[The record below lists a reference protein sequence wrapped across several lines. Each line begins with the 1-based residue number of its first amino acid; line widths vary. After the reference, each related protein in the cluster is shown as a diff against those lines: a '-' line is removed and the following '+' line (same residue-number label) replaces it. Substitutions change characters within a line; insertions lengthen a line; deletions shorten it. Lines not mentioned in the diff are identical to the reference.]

1 MPQPVPLPTKGASIE
16 IRNLGK
22 RFGNVKAVDDVSLKI
37 DAGGFVALLGPSGS
51 GKSTVLMSIAGFE
64 RPSTGQILI
73 AGQDCTRLP
82 PNKRNIGMVFQQ
94 YTLFPHLSVGDNV
107 AFPLKMRGVGK
118 AERRRQ
124 AEAALE
130 IVRLEGYGDRLPKQ
144 LSGGQQQRVALA
156 RAIVYNPQVLLM
168 DEPLSAL
175 DKNLREEMQIE
186 IKRLHSEF
194 GFTVVFVTHDQGEA
208 LTMADRI
215 AILKSGRLQQVS
227 PARELYERP
236 SNLFAASFIGE
247 MNMLPV
253 YWDGTTAV
261 FSDRERIQLPES
273 ASVKPVRPGSAILAI
288 RPESLSIA
296 SPGETGSWTATVR
309 DVVYAGAGSLLIT
322 HLQDGSEVR
331 LRVAS
336 AGQAQVQPGQSVG
349 IRLPPEAALLY
360 PAEANR

>member
-1 MPQPVPLPTKGASIE
+1 MSQAVSSNVKGASIE
-16 IRNLGK
+16 IKHLGK
-22 RFGNVKAVDDVSLKI
+22 TFGNVKAVNDVSLTI
-37 DAGGFVALLGPSGS
+37 NAGEFVALLGPSGS

-64 RPSTGQILI
+64 RPSEGQILI
-73 AGQDCTRLP
+73 GGQDCTRLP
-82 PNKRNIGMVFQQ
+82 PNKRNIGMVFQH

-107 AFPLKMRGVGK
+107 AFPLKMRGVAK

-130 IVRLEGYGDRLPKQ
+130 VVRLGGYGDRTPNQ

-186 IKRLHSEF
+186 IKRLHAEL

-215 AILKSGRLQQVS
+215 AILKAGRLQQVS
-227 PARELYERP
+227 QARELYERP

-253 YWDGTTAV
+253 RWDGVNAV
-261 FSDRERIQLPES
+261 FSDQDQIRLPDTASIQ
-273 ASVKPVRPGSAILAI
+273 PVRPGSAILAI
-288 RPESLSIA
+288 RPERLSIA
-296 SPGETGSWTATVR
+296 APGTEGSWKATVR

-322 HLQDGSEVR
+322 HLADGSEVR

-336 AGQAQVQPGQSVG
+336 AGQAPIRPGQEIG
-349 IRLPPEAALLY
+349 IKVPPEAALLY
-360 PAEANR
+360 PADASQ

>member
-1 MPQPVPLPTKGASIE
+1 MPEAVSPRVNGASIE
-16 IRNLGK
+16 IRNLAK
-22 RFGNVKAVDDVSLKI
+22 RFGSVKAVDDVSLTVE
-37 DAGGFVALLGPSGS
+37 AGEFVALLGPSGS

-64 RPSTGQILI
+64 RPSDGQILI
-73 AGQDCTRLP
+73 GGQDCTRLP
-82 PNKRNIGMVFQQ
+82 PNKRDIGMVFQH

-107 AFPLKMRGVGK
+107 AFPLKMRGIGK
-118 AERRRQ
+118 TERRRQ

-130 IVRLEGYGDRLPKQ
+130 VVRLGGYGDRTPKQ

-156 RAIVYNPQVLLM
+156 RAIVYNPHVLLM

-186 IKRLHSEF
+186 IKRLHGEL

-215 AILKSGRLQQVS
+215 AILKAGRLQQVS

-253 YWDGTTAV
+253 QWDGVNAV
-261 FSDRERIQLPES
+261 FSENQQIRLPADAVIE
-273 ASVKPVRPGSAILAI
+273 PVAPGSAILAV
-288 RPESLSIA
+288 RPERLSVA
-296 SPGETGSWTATVR
+296 APNEAGTWAATVR

-322 HLQDGSEVR
+322 YLQDGSEVR
-331 LRVAS
+331 LRVSS
-336 AGQAQVQPGQSVG
+336 AGQAPVQPGQTIG
-349 IRLPPEAALLY
+349 IKLPPEGVLLY
-360 PAEANR
+360 PAGAA